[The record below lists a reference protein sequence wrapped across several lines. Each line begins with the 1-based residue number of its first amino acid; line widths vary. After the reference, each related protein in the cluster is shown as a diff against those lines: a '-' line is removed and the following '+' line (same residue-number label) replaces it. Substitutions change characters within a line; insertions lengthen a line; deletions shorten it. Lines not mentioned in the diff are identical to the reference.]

1 MDILQRQKFF
11 ISVVSNVWENDLLY
25 KERLNYGVRFGLKLK
40 NDDKYI
46 NNVYAKITSLIG
58 IENAKILFNEYR
70 GQQVTFPVEF
80 YKKEYI
86 YSEII
91 AEYDGKNIK
100 ELAKKYNYS
109 EHTIRR
115 IINKNLSE

>member
-1 MDILQRQKFF
+1 M
-11 ISVVSNVWENDLLY
+11 
-25 KERLNYGVRFGLKLK
+25 RFGLKLK
-40 NDDKYI
+40 NEDKYI
-46 NNVYAKITSLIG
+46 NNVYAKITSLVG

-70 GQQVTFPVEF
+70 GQQLTFPVEF

-86 YSEII
+86 YSEIV

-100 ELAKKYNYS
+100 HLAKKYNYS

-115 IINKNLSE
+115 ILNKNINEL

>member
-1 MDILQRQKFF
+1 M
-11 ISVVSNVWENDLLY
+11 
-25 KERLNYGVRFGLKLK
+25 RFGLELK
-40 NDDKYI
+40 NENKYI
-46 NNVYAKITSLIG
+46 NNVYAKIANLVG
-58 IENAKILFNEYR
+58 VENAKLLFNEYR

-91 AEYDGKNIK
+91 AEYNGKNIK

-115 IINKNLSE
+115 ILNKNLNE